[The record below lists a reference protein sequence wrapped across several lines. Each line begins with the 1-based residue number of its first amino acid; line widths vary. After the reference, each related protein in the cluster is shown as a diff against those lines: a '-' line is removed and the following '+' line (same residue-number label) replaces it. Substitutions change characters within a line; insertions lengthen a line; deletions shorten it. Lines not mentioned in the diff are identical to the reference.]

1 MVKNRVVNA
10 FGDMLGVLGGI
21 NTLGKLITLA
31 GPSVTHVSGLKKV
44 LLYFHHKWFNFFFY
58 SIDLKQMNYIFYVS
72 IFETTCNLK
81 INIVENLLSQ
91 AVGSQAIPLH
101 CKTE

>member
-31 GPSVTHVSGLKKV
+31 GPSVTHESGLKKV
-44 LLYFHHKWFNFFFY
+44 LLYFHHK
-58 SIDLKQMNYIFYVS
+58 
-72 IFETTCNLK
+72 
-81 INIVENLLSQ
+81 
-91 AVGSQAIPLH
+91 
-101 CKTE
+101 

>member
-1 MVKNRVVNA
+1 MAKNRVVNA

-44 LLYFHHKWFNFFFY
+44 LLYFHHK
-58 SIDLKQMNYIFYVS
+58 
-72 IFETTCNLK
+72 
-81 INIVENLLSQ
+81 
-91 AVGSQAIPLH
+91 
-101 CKTE
+101 